1 MPNRQRRRLLLPA
14 VTLTALGL
22 TTTQALA
29 APGTSDPR
37 PHQAQHLDEVGQKH
51 AAKVKG
57 TSPTSSTAK
66 HTFSA
71 KADTP
76 GGGDGGADE
85 AENSAEGTAQYTE
98 ARTAPGVVAPGA
110 YGAAWAQL
118 KSMPH
123 TDGSWKHVTDKPY
136 NEDDPRYRDANSN
149 SSGGAGYTTGRITGI
164 AADDDGYVYAGGA
177 DGGVFRSR
185 TGGGQWEPIA
195 DKLPS
200 LSTGTLNLDEGGR
213 LWYATGESN
222 TGATS
227 YVGTGVYVL
236 SDPKHGKFQPGNRVG
251 GAELESTIIHALRF
265 GGGKVWAA
273 TSRGVWSHSA
283 TDLSGP
289 WTQEFA
295 PNPDYLPGGSK
306 AADPSAPYKNIA
318 NDIAID
324 PKDPS
329 KVILAVGWRGGDTYN
344 GFYSKAADGS
354 WQRVASLGDLPTDA
368 ANVGNVTFARSA
380 DGSRYYAID
389 QSPDVMAHNPDT
401 GLKGIYVSKSGSPSG
416 PWTLIADKDKIKN
429 SGSALQGAGYQ
440 PGIQSWY
447 NQFLQVDP
455 ANPDHV
461 YAGLEEVLETKDGGA
476 SWSVPGP
483 YWNFTFP
490 CWSIDPTK
498 VTGDCSP
505 TTHSDQHAVAIG
517 TYHGKPSVYVGNDGG
532 IYTRPVNGAADASG
546 HATDW
551 KSLADG
557 TIDTLQYYSVGV
569 GKDPADRTGKG
580 VIVSGGLQDNG
591 ESILRAHDKVMGSN
605 FGGDGADTLV
615 DPANGCN
622 IAQEYVYLDMWVT
635 QNCAVNDGSGNS
647 DPSKATSYEVAPPD
661 KATSSARFIAPLAA
675 DPKDVNTWIAGGQ
688 HIWVQHKG
696 YAIRS
701 GSEWTSAYDLGAGHF
716 ATAVATVNGT
726 VYAGWCGPCNN
737 QGFSRGIAVGKTD
750 GTGWHQLNLPVDG
763 TLPNRYIS
771 SFAVDEKDAQHV
783 FVAMNGFSRT
793 WTEGPGAGNGHL
805 FETHDGGATWTDV
818 SANLPDVP
826 ATSVKLL
833 PNGGL
838 ALGSDLAAF
847 YRAPGETNFSVLGKN
862 LPTTSV
868 QQLKTGPDGRLYA
881 ATFGRGIWS
890 INPTTLYEDDNSQGD
905 DNQN

>member
-29 APGTSDPR
+29 ASEPPKPR
-37 PHQAQHLDEVGQKH
+37 PHQAEHQARVGQKH
-51 AAKVKG
+51 AEKVQG
-57 TSPTSSTAK
+57 TGTASPA
-66 HTFSA
+66 FSA

-76 GGGDGGADE
+76 GGDGDGGADE
-85 AENSAEGTAQYTE
+85 AENSAEGVAQYTE

-110 YGAAWAQL
+110 YGAAWSQL
-118 KSMPH
+118 QSMPH
-123 TDGSWKHVTDKPY
+123 TDGTWKHVTKKPY
-136 NEDDPRYRDANSN
+136 NSDDPRYRDVNSN
-149 SSGGAGYTTGRITGI
+149 SSGGAGNVTGRITGI

-177 DGGVFRSR
+177 NGGVFRSS
-185 TGGGQWEPIA
+185 TGGGAWEPIA
-195 DKLPS
+195 DNLPS
-200 LSTGTLNLDEGGR
+200 LSTGTLNLDGGGR

-236 SDPKHGKFQPGNRVG
+236 ADPKHGRFQPGNRVG
-251 GAELESTIIHALRF
+251 GAELESTIVHALRF
-265 GGGKVWAA
+265 GGGTVWAA
-273 TSRGVWSHSA
+273 TSRGVWSHST

-289 WTQEFA
+289 WTLEFA

-306 AADPSAPYKNIA
+306 AKDPSAPYKNIA

-324 PKDPS
+324 SKDPS

-354 WQRVASLGDLPTDA
+354 WQRVASLGELPTDA

-429 SGSALQGAGYQ
+429 SGSALQGPGYQ

-455 ANPDHV
+455 ANPDHL
-461 YAGLEEVLETKDGGA
+461 YAGLEEVLETRNGG
-476 SWSVPGP
+476 STWTVPGP
-483 YWNFTFP
+483 YWNFPFP

-498 VTGDCSP
+498 QTGDCSP
-505 TTHSDQHAVAIG
+505 TTHPDQHAVAIG
-517 TYHGKPSVYVGNDGG
+517 SYKGKTSVYVGNDGG
-532 IYTRPVNGAADASG
+532 IYSRPVNGAVDSGG
-546 HATDW
+546 HAKDW

-580 VIVSGGLQDNG
+580 VVVSGGLQDNG
-591 ESILRAHDKVMGSN
+591 ESVLRAHDKVMGSD

-615 DPANGCN
+615 DPDNGCN
-622 IAQEYVYLDMWVT
+622 IAEEYVYLDVWVT
-635 QNCAVNDGSGNS
+635 QNCAVNDGSWS
-647 DPSKATSYEVAPPD
+647 TDPSKATSYEVAPPD
-661 KATSSARFIAPLAA
+661 KDTGSARFIAPITS
-675 DPKDVNTWIAGGQ
+675 DPKDVGTWIAGGR
-688 HIWVQHKG
+688 HVWVQHKG

-701 GSEWTSAYDLGAGHF
+701 GSEWTSAYDLGAGHV

-737 QGFSRGIAVGKTD
+737 QGFSRGIAVGRTD
-750 GTGWHQLNLPVDG
+750 GTGWHQLDLPVDG

-771 SFAVDEKDAQHV
+771 SFAVDEKDARHV
-783 FVAMNGFSRT
+783 FVAFNGFSRT
-793 WTEGPGAGNGHL
+793 WTEGPGAGVGHL
-805 FETHDGGATWTDV
+805 FETRDGGATWTDV

-833 PNGGL
+833 PDGGL
-838 ALGSDLAAF
+838 ALGTDLAAF
-847 YRAPGETNFSVLGKN
+847 YRAPGETTFSVLGEE

-868 QQLKTGPDGRLYA
+868 QQLKTGPDGKLYA
-881 ATFGRGIWS
+881 ATFGRGIWAV
-890 INPTTLYEDDNSQGD
+890 NLRALNEDDANRGD
-905 DNQN
+905 DDQD

>member
-29 APGTSDPR
+29 APSETPKPR
-37 PHQAQHLDEVGQKH
+37 PHQAQQQAEIGKKH
-51 AAKVKG
+51 AKKVQG
-57 TSPTSSTAK
+57 TAATAGPA
-66 HTFSA
+66 FSA
-71 KADTP
+71 KASSAAP
-76 GGGDGGADE
+76 GEDEGDE

-110 YGAAWAQL
+110 YGAAWSQL
-118 KSMPH
+118 QSMPH
-123 TDGSWKHVTDKPY
+123 TGGSWDHVTNKPY
-136 NEDDPRYRDANSN
+136 NEDDPRYRDVNSN
-149 SSGGAGYTTGRITGI
+149 SSGGAGFTTGRITGI
-164 AADDDGYVYAGGA
+164 AADNDGYVYAGGA
-177 DGGVFRSR
+177 NGGVFRSS
-185 TGGGQWEPIA
+185 TGGGQWKSIS

-200 LSTGTLNLDEGGR
+200 LSTGALNLDEGGR

-236 SDPKHGKFQPGNRVG
+236 ADPKHGEFQPGNRVG

-273 TSRGVWSHSA
+273 TSRGVWSHS
-283 TDLSGP
+283 TTTLSGP
-289 WTQEFA
+289 WTLEFA
-295 PNPDYLPGGSK
+295 PNPDYLPGGAK

-324 PKDPS
+324 PKDPT
-329 KVILAVGWRGGDTYN
+329 KVVLAVGWRGGDTYN

-440 PGIQSWY
+440 PGIQAWY

-461 YAGLEEVLETKDGGA
+461 YAGLEEVLETKNGGNT
-476 SWSVPGP
+476 WIVPGP
-483 YWNFTFP
+483 YWNFPFP

-498 VTGDCSP
+498 QTGDCSS

-517 TYHGKPSVYVGNDGG
+517 SYKGKTSVYVGNDGG
-532 IYTRPVNGAADASG
+532 IYTRPVNGAVDSGG
-546 HATDW
+546 HAKDW

-569 GKDPADRTGKG
+569 GKDPADRSGKG
-580 VIVSGGLQDNG
+580 VIVTGGLQDNG
-591 ESILRAHDKVMGSN
+591 QSILRAHDKVMGSD
-605 FGGDGADTLV
+605 FGGDGADTIV

-622 IAQEYVYLDMWVT
+622 TAAEYVYLDMWVT
-635 QNCAVNDGSGNS
+635 QNCAVNDGSWNT
-647 DPSKATSYEVAPPD
+647 DPTKATSYEVAPPD
-661 KATSSARFIAPLAA
+661 KDTSAARFIAPITS
-675 DPKDVNTWIAGGQ
+675 DPKNVNTWIAGGR
-688 HIWVQHKG
+688 HVWVQNKG
-696 YAIRS
+696 FAIRS
-701 GSEWTSAYDLGAGHF
+701 GSEWTSAYDLGAGHV

-737 QGFSRGIAVGKTD
+737 QGFSRGIAVGNTD
-750 GTGWHQLNLPVDG
+750 GTGWHQLDLPVDG
-763 TLPNRYIS
+763 ALPDGALPNRYIS
-771 SFAVDEKDAQHV
+771 SFAVDENDAKHV
-783 FVAMNGFSRT
+783 FVAFNGFSRT
-793 WTEGPGAGNGHL
+793 WTEGPGAGIGHL
-805 FETHDGGATWTDV
+805 FETHDGGTTWTDV

-826 ATSVKLL
+826 ATSVKIL

-838 ALGSDLAAF
+838 ALGTDLAAF
-847 YRAPGETNFSVLGKN
+847 YRAPGFRVLGRN

-868 QQLKTGPDGRLYA
+868 QQLKLGPDGKLYA

-890 INPTTLYEDDNSQGD
+890 FNLHSLGHGRRDEVEG
-905 DNQN
+905 

>member
-1 MPNRQRRRLLLPA
+1 MPTRRSRRLLLPA
-14 VTLTALGL
+14 VTLTVLGL

-29 APGTSDPR
+29 APAPASGNK
-37 PHQAQHLDEVGQKH
+37 QARHLTEVGRKH
-51 AAKVKG
+51 AAQVLG
-57 TSPTSSTAK
+57 AAAAP
-66 HTFSA
+66 HTFAA
-71 KADTP
+71 KAESA
-76 GGGDGGADE
+76 GDGGSE
-85 AENSAEGTAQYTE
+85 AENSAEGVAQYTE

-110 YGAAWAQL
+110 YGAAWSQL
-118 KSMPH
+118 QSMPH
-123 TDGSWKHVTDKPY
+123 TDGSWKHVTTKPY
-136 NEDDPRYRDANSN
+136 NSDDPRYRDVNSN
-149 SSGGAGYTTGRITGI
+149 SSGGAGFVTGRITGI
-164 AADDDGYVYAGGA
+164 AADQDGYVYAGGA
-177 DGGVFRSR
+177 NGGVFRSR
-185 TGGGQWEPIA
+185 TGGGDWQPIA
-195 DKLPS
+195 DRLPT
-200 LSTGTLNLDEGGR
+200 LSTGTLDLDEGGR

-236 SDPKHGKFQPGNRVG
+236 ADPKHGSFKPGDRIG
-251 GAELESTIIHALRF
+251 GNELESTIIHALRF
-265 GGGKVWAA
+265 GGGKAWAA
-273 TSRGVWSHSA
+273 TSRGVWSHST
-283 TDLSGP
+283 TDLTGP
-289 WTQEFA
+289 WKLEFA
-295 PNPDYLPGGSK
+295 PNPEYLPGGSK
-306 AADPSAPYKNIA
+306 AADPSAPYRNIA

-344 GFYSKAADGS
+344 GFYSKAAGGS

-401 GLKGIYVSKSGSPSG
+401 GLKGVYVSKSGSPSG
-416 PWTLIADKDKIKN
+416 PWTLIADKDKLKG
-429 SGSALQGAGYQ
+429 SGSALQDPGYQ
-440 PGIQSWY
+440 PGIQAWY
-447 NQFLQVDP
+447 NQSLQVDP

-461 YAGLEEVLETKDGGA
+461 YMGLEEVFETKDAGA
-476 SWSVPGP
+476 DWNTVGP
-483 YWNFTFP
+483 YWNNGFP
-490 CWSIDPTK
+490 CWSIDPAK
-498 VTGDCSP
+498 QTGDCSP
-505 TTHSDQHAVAIG
+505 TTHSDQHAVAFG
-517 TYHGKPSVYVGNDGG
+517 SYQGKPNVYVGNDGG
-532 IYTRPVNGAADASG
+532 IYSRPANGQLDQWG
-546 HATDW
+546 HGKDW

-569 GKDPADRTGKG
+569 GKDLADPSGRG

-591 ESILRAHDKVMGSN
+591 QSILRAHDKVMGSN

-615 DPANGCN
+615 DPANGCD

-635 QNCAVNDGSGNS
+635 QNCAVNDGSWTK
-647 DPSKATSYEVAPPD
+647 DPSKATSFEIAPPD
-661 KATSSARFIAPLAA
+661 KNTNAARFIAPITA
-675 DPKDVNTWIAGGQ
+675 DPKDGNTWIAGGQ
-688 HIWVQHKG
+688 HVWVQHKG

-701 GSEWTSAYDLGAGHF
+701 GSEWTSAYDLGAGHV

-737 QGFSRGIAVGKTD
+737 QGFSRGIAVGNTD

-763 TLPNRYIS
+763 ALPNRYIS
-771 SFAVDEKDAQHV
+771 SFAVDEKDAKHV
-783 FVAMNGFSRT
+783 LVAFNGFSRT
-793 WTEGPGAGNGHL
+793 WTEGPGAGIGHL
-805 FETHDGGATWTDV
+805 FETRDGGATWTDV

-833 PNGGL
+833 PDGGL

-847 YRAPGETNFSVLGKN
+847 YRAPGERNFSVLGRN

-890 INPTTLYEDDNSQGD
+890 INPRALSEDNDNQGD